1 MAGTRYKHDPEYAT
15 DERLALRIRTHQRYT
30 QPQVDWAEWVLA
42 HVAAFRP
49 KGRPLLVLD
58 VGCGS
63 GLYLE
68 PVCDRLTSDDHL
80 WSLDLSLGMLRDLA
94 SRSLPENI
102 TLVNADVLSLPL
114 PDTCYDVVLA
124 NHMLYEIE
132 PIDRALVEIKRVLRP
147 GGCLVAATN
156 SRHSM
161 QAFFSEMMA
170 ASRALG
176 YAIEIP
182 PAPAQTRF
190 TLENGR
196 SWLAPHFP
204 RLERHVL
211 KSCLVFPIANL
222 AANLAAKPAV
232 AYVNSLQN
240 AYGPRLPQGL
250 SWEALIERVASQ
262 IAAKIAM
269 QGAYR
274 VPKTVGAFVA
284 FKGNAV

>member
-1 MAGTRYKHDPEYAT
+1 MAEYSRDAEYAT

-30 QPQVDWAEWVLA
+30 RPQVDWAEWVLT
-42 HVAAFRP
+42 HVADVFRP
-49 KGRPLLVLD
+49 PKRPRLVLD

-63 GLYLE
+63 GLYLD
-68 PVCDRLTSDDHL
+68 PLCDRLSSEGHL

-94 SRSLPENI
+94 KTLPQNV
-102 TLVNADVLSLPL
+102 TLVNADALSLPL
-114 PDTCYDVVLA
+114 PDACYDLVLA

-132 PIDRALVEIKRVLRP
+132 PIDRALGEIKRVLRP

-161 QAFFSEMMA
+161 QAFFSEMTQ

-182 PAPAQTRF
+182 PAPTQTRF

-211 KSCLVFPIANL
+211 ESCLVFPT
-222 AANLAAKPAV
+222 AAPAV
-232 AYVNSLQN
+232 AYINSLQN
-240 AYGPRLPQGL
+240 AYGPQLSPGL
-250 SWEALIERVASQ
+250 TWEALIKQVTSQ
-262 IAAKIAM
+262 IEAKVAARGVY
-269 QGAYR
+269 Q

-284 FKGNAV
+284 FKGSDDI

>member
-1 MAGTRYKHDPEYAT
+1 
-15 DERLALRIRTHQRYT
+15 
-30 QPQVDWAEWVLA
+30 
-42 HVAAFRP
+42 
-49 KGRPLLVLD
+49 
-58 VGCGS
+58 
-63 GLYLE
+63 
-68 PVCDRLTSDDHL
+68 
-80 WSLDLSLGMLRDLA
+80 MLRDLA
-94 SRSLPENI
+94 SRSLPENV

-114 PDTCYDVVLA
+114 PDACYDVVLA

-156 SRHSM
+156 ARHSM
-161 QAFFSEMMA
+161 RAFFNEMMA

-176 YAIEIP
+176 YIMEIP
-182 PAPAQTRF
+182 PAPTQTCF

-211 KSCLVFPIANL
+211 KSCLVFPT
-222 AANLAAKPAV
+222 AAPAM

-240 AYGPRLPQGL
+240 AYSPKLPQGL
-250 SWEALIERVASQ
+250 SWEALIKQVASQ

-269 QGAYR
+269 QGEYR